1 MMSMISP
8 APERVASELTEL
20 STLTDSDRPGW
31 TRRALSEFDVSGREF
46 ARRLMRQSG
55 MDTRIDGA
63 GNVIGV
69 LPGRLGGR
77 QIMLGSHTDTVDGGG
92 RFDGIVG
99 VLGAIEVVRLIQEH
113 DIRVDHDLVVVVFF
127 NEEPNDFGLFCVGS
141 RAMTGQVDR
150 QTLAIT
156 DPTGRTLA
164 DALPDSRIDP
174 DDFLSA
180 AYDFNPVTAFL
191 ELHIEQGPELER
203 AGRQIGVVETITG
216 INHFRALFTGRQD
229 HAGTTPMDVRADA
242 GCAAAGTVLA
252 VESIAESGL
261 NTRGTSG
268 QIRFTPEA
276 VNVVSQIASL
286 EGEFRGPEGSWLNE
300 AQRRLTAA
308 AGSEAEK
315 RGVEVEIEWTTDDA
329 PVPLHEPI
337 TSTITEVA
345 DDFGLSRAT
354 MFSGA
359 GHDAGI
365 IAAKTQVGMIFV
377 PSVDGRSH
385 CPEEF
390 TDFADIIPGISVLL
404 ETVLRTDRRARG

>member
-156 DPTGRTLA
+156 DPTGRSLA

-390 TDFADIIPGISVLL
+390 TDFADIMPGISVLL

>member
-390 TDFADIIPGISVLL
+390 TDFADIMPGISVLL